1 MKVSEITVDD
11 LSAYIHV
18 DLDESTTK
26 LFQTLLNIAKEYIKS
41 YTGISNEEMDK
52 HEDIVI
58 VVYILVQDMYDN
70 RTLYVDETNLNKT
83 VESIINL
90 YRVNLI

>member
-1 MKVSEITVDD
+1 MKVSEITAED
-11 LSAYIHV
+11 LSAYIRV
-18 DLDESTTK
+18 DLDNDTEK
-26 LFQTLLNIAKEYIKS
+26 LLTTLLNIAKEYIKS

-58 VVYILVQDMYDN
+58 VVCILVQDMYDN
-70 RTLYVDETNLNKT
+70 RTLYVDKTNLNKT

>member
-1 MKVSEITVDD
+1 MKVSEITADD

-18 DLDESTTK
+18 DLDDSTTK
-26 LFQTLLNIAKEYIKS
+26 LLETLLNVAKEYIKS
-41 YTGISNEEMDK
+41 YTGMTDKEMDE
-52 HEDIVI
+52 HEDVVI

-70 RTLYVDETNLNKT
+70 RTLYVDKTNLNKT

-90 YRVNLI
+90 YRNNLI

>member
-1 MKVSEITVDD
+1 MKVSEITADD
-11 LSAYIHV
+11 LSAYIRV
-18 DLDESTTK
+18 DLDENTEK
-26 LFQTLLNIAKEYIKS
+26 LLTTLLNIAKEYIKS
-41 YTGISNEEMDK
+41 YTDMDNEEMDE

-70 RTLYVDETNLNKT
+70 RTLYVDKTNLNKT

-90 YRVNLI
+90 YRKNLI

>member
-1 MKVSEITVDD
+1 MKVSEITADD
-11 LSAYIHV
+11 LSAYIRV
-18 DLDESTTK
+18 DLDENTEK
-26 LFQTLLNIAKEYIKS
+26 LLTTLLNIAKEYIKS
-41 YTGISNEEMDK
+41 YTYMDNEEIDK

-70 RTLYVDETNLNKT
+70 RTLYVDKTNLNKT

-90 YRVNLI
+90 YRKNLI

>member
-1 MKVSEITVDD
+1 MKVSEITADD
-11 LSAYIHV
+11 LSAYIRV
-18 DLDESTTK
+18 DLDENTEK
-26 LFQTLLNIAKEYIKS
+26 LLTTLLNSAKEYIKS
-41 YTGISNEEMDK
+41 YTDMDNEEMDE

-70 RTLYVDETNLNKT
+70 RTLYVDKTNLNKT

-90 YRVNLI
+90 YRKNLI

>member
-1 MKVSEITVDD
+1 MKVSEITAED
-11 LSAYIHV
+11 LSAYIRV
-18 DLDESTTK
+18 DLDENTEK
-26 LFQTLLNIAKEYIKS
+26 LLTTLLNVAKKYIKS
-41 YTGISNEEMDK
+41 YTGMDDEETDE

-70 RTLYVDETNLNKT
+70 RTLYVDKTNLNKT

-90 YRVNLI
+90 YRKNLI

>member
-1 MKVSEITVDD
+1 MKVSEITADD
-11 LSAYIHV
+11 LSAYIRV
-18 DLDESTTK
+18 DLDENTEK
-26 LFQTLLNIAKEYIKS
+26 LLTTLLNIAKEYIKS
-41 YTGISNEEMDK
+41 YTDMDNEEIDE

-70 RTLYVDETNLNKT
+70 RTLYVDKTNLNKT

-90 YRVNLI
+90 YRKNLI